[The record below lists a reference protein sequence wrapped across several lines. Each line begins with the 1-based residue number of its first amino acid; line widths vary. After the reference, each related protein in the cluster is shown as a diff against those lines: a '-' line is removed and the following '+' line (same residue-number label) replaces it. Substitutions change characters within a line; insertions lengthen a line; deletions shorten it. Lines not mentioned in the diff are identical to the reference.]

1 MNEQE
6 LFALID
12 SLTKGQ
18 GEMSKTPM
26 GREVLFM
33 TDPNIGVGAPE
44 NIDIQ
49 ELIRGMIDPKSP
61 IRSQFSSA
69 LGRNKLQ
76 KDVGESKSIDDI
88 INQSN
93 IAEFL
98 SKAMSD
104 KTNVDSSEIPI
115 DDLDD
120 KSNYYDRGFTRA
132 ETEKLKALKEQRR
145 KDKLRFGYQFR
156 DSPLHIINNFFGS
169 EEKDEELILEERG
182 RK

>member
-88 INQSN
+88 ISASD
-93 IAEFL
+93 IAQFL
-98 SKAMSD
+98 SAATAD
-104 KTNVDSSEIPI
+104 KVNVDASEMPMENRPFQYSSSSII
-115 DDLDD
+115 DYLQSLQNNTMPSDQKRMDSFFKRLEDLA
-120 KSNYYDRGFTRA
+120 KPKPKTS
-132 ETEKLKALKEQRR
+132 
-145 KDKLRFGYQFR
+145 
-156 DSPLHIINNFFGS
+156 
-169 EEKDEELILEERG
+169 
-182 RK
+182 

>member
-1 MNEQE
+1 MDNKQ

-49 ELIRGMIDPKSP
+49 ELIKGMIDPKSP

-88 INQSN
+88 ISASDV
-93 IAEFL
+93 AEFL
-98 SKAMSD
+98 SKAMAEN
-104 KTNVDSSEIPI
+104 TNVDVSQMPMNPDRLRYSSDTII
-115 DDLDD
+115 DFLNSMGGY
-120 KSNYYDRGFTRA
+120 KMPTYEERRRTLP
-132 ETEKLKALKEQRR
+132 KRR
-145 KDKLRFGYQFR
+145 KDLVKPKTKEG
-156 DSPLHIINNFFGS
+156 
-169 EEKDEELILEERG
+169 
-182 RK
+182 

>member
-1 MNEQE
+1 MNDEMMMMISRLAEAGSRGVVQ
-6 LFALID
+6 D
-12 SLTKGQ
+12 SG
-18 GEMSKTPM
+18 GSKSIEAMLAQIANTGSM
-26 GREVLFM
+26 GVL
-33 TDPNIGVGAPE
+33 
-44 NIDIQ
+44 
-49 ELIRGMIDPKSP
+49 R
-61 IRSQFSSA
+61 
-69 LGRNKLQ
+69 
-76 KDVGESKSIDDI
+76 DVGESKSIDDI

-115 DDLDD
+115 DNLDD

>member
-88 INQSN
+88 INQSD

-98 SKAMSD
+98 SKAIAD
-104 KTNVDSSEIPI
+104 KINVDSRDMPMKTDITKYSSDDPI
-115 DDLDD
+115 DLLFKMKD
-120 KSNYYDRGFTRA
+120 N
-132 ETEKLKALKEQRR
+132 QRR
-145 KDKLRFGYQFR
+145 KPSD
-156 DSPLHIINNFFGS
+156 INDLI
-169 EEKDEELILEERG
+169 KILEDLG
-182 RK
+182 KAKPVIS

>member
-49 ELIRGMIDPKSP
+49 ELIKGMIDPKSP

-88 INQSN
+88 ISASDV
-93 IAEFL
+93 AEFL
-98 SKAMSD
+98 SKAMAD
-104 KTNVDSSEIPI
+104 KTNVESSEMPMKEDITKYSS
-115 DDLDD
+115 DDPLDLLF
-120 KSNYYDRGFTRA
+120 KMQSN
-132 ETEKLKALKEQRR
+132 QRR
-145 KDKLRFGYQFR
+145 EPSNIEGLMK
-156 DSPLHIINNFFGS
+156 
-169 EEKDEELILEERG
+169 ILEDLS
-182 RK
+182 KTKPKTS

>member
-1 MNEQE
+1 MNQE
-6 LFALID
+6 LNERIAEILLGKIESGKID
-12 SLTKGQ
+12 VNFINKMLEGNLQPENFKGT
-18 GEMSKTPM
+18 GMM
-26 GREVLFM
+26 
-33 TDPNIGVGAPE
+33 GVGLYPE
-44 NIDIQ
+44 MQ
-49 ELIRGMIDPKSP
+49 RPFRKKKVTSLSMEQL
-61 IRSQFSSA
+61 
-69 LGRNKLQ
+69 NK
-76 KDVGESKSIDDI
+76 GESKSIDDI
-88 INQSN
+88 INQSDM
-93 IAEFL
+93 AEFL

-115 DDLDD
+115 DNLDD

>member
-49 ELIRGMIDPKSP
+49 ELIKGMIDPKSP

-88 INQSN
+88 ISASDV
-93 IAEFL
+93 AEFL
-98 SKAMSD
+98 SKAMAD
-104 KTNVDSSEIPI
+104 KTNVESSEMPMKEDITKYSS
-115 DDLDD
+115 DDPLDLLF
-120 KSNYYDRGFTRA
+120 KMQSN
-132 ETEKLKALKEQRR
+132 QRR
-145 KDKLRFGYQFR
+145 NPSNIEGLMK
-156 DSPLHIINNFFGS
+156 
-169 EEKDEELILEERG
+169 ILEDLS
-182 RK
+182 KTKPKTS